1 MIMGSNKVVITG
13 EIRGDRK
20 QICIEILPQCNWEKY
35 IGDFDFEI
43 VVIMRSVFCMV
54 KCNKV

>member
-35 IGDFDFEI
+35 IDDFD
-43 VVIMRSVFCMV
+43 V
-54 KCNKV
+54 